1 MSQVIGL
8 AFQRFI
14 EYDAGCK
21 RFDFGQVILESDGVI
36 NNLTLCQPNL
46 EKEMTVKSLPRTL
59 LVAVASV
66 GLALALPAAAQV
78 DEDAAKLLF
87 KQNECGKCHN
97 PEKNKKGPSLKKT
110 AKEYKGKA
118 NAEQE
123 LIKHMTS
130 GKKVK
135 LDDGSEEDHK
145 IIDTK
150 DPKALSNLAK
160 WILSH

>member
-1 MSQVIGL
+1 MSQITL
-8 AFQRFI
+8 SRSLMIAF
-14 EYDAGCK
+14 
-21 RFDFGQVILESDGVI
+21 
-36 NNLTLCQPNL
+36 
-46 EKEMTVKSLPRTL
+46 
-59 LVAVASV
+59 ASA
-66 GLALALPAAAQV
+66 GLALSVPASAQV

-123 LIKHMTS
+123 LIKHMTA

-150 DPKALSNLAK
+150 DQKALSNLAK

>member
-1 MSQVIGL
+1 MKPFTTSRNFMRAI
-8 AFQRFI
+8 AI
-14 EYDAGCK
+14 
-21 RFDFGQVILESDGVI
+21 
-36 NNLTLCQPNL
+36 
-46 EKEMTVKSLPRTL
+46 
-59 LVAVASV
+59 ASV
-66 GLALALPAAAQV
+66 MFALPAFAQV

-87 KQNECGKCHN
+87 KQNECTKCHN

-118 NAEQE
+118 DAEKK
-123 LIKHMTS
+123 IIGHMTE

-135 LDDGSEEDHK
+135 LDDGTEEDHK

-150 DPKALSNLAK
+150 DPKVLSNLAK

>member
-1 MSQVIGL
+1 MTKSLLSRTLMIAFTSAGL
-8 AFQRFI
+8 AFSGATF
-14 EYDAGCK
+14 
-21 RFDFGQVILESDGVI
+21 
-36 NNLTLCQPNL
+36 
-46 EKEMTVKSLPRTL
+46 
-59 LVAVASV
+59 
-66 GLALALPAAAQV
+66 AQV

-97 PEKNKKGPSLKKT
+97 PTQNKKGPSLKKT

-123 LIKHMTS
+123 IIKHLTTA
-130 GKKVK
+130 KKVK

-145 IIDTK
+145 VIDTK
-150 DPKALSNLAK
+150 DPKALSNMAK